1 MNVALLRRVD
11 RWLGVPLCFLL
22 TMVRKITDP
31 FRPSMPGGSRRI
43 LFVKLA
49 EQGSTVL
56 AYRAFCRA
64 IETVGREHVFFLVFE
79 ENRFIMDALGLLP
92 AENVLTIPTTSPFS
106 ALRGALAA
114 VRRLRQEGIDA
125 AVDFEFFARASA
137 ILCYLS
143 GAGRRVG
150 FHAFGGEAA
159 WRGDLMTHRLS
170 YNPHLHT
177 AQTFAVMVDALDADP
192 AVLPALNLRPPDPD
206 LPLPEW
212 RPRSGELRRV
222 RELILRETARPE
234 LPPLVLLNANCS
246 DLIPLR
252 RWPAERYVEL
262 AQRLLAK
269 YPPLFVLFTGTAA
282 EAPET
287 RMLVTAVQSQRCAS
301 LAGKTTLNE
310 LLALY
315 SLSHLLVTNDSG
327 PAHFATLTPLDVI
340 TLFGPESP
348 ALYASRSPRTHV
360 MWAGVACSPCVNAF
374 NDRLSGCRNNICMQ
388 GISVDQVFR
397 EVCGILDRRL
407 GEGETRIVTG

>member
-1 MNVALLRRVD
+1 MNVTLLRRVD

-22 TMVRKITDP
+22 TMARKFSDP
-31 FRPSMPGGSRRI
+31 FRPPMPGRPQRI

-56 AYRAFCRA
+56 AHRAFCKA
-64 IETVGREHVFFLVFE
+64 IERVGRENVFFLVFE
-79 ENRFIMDALGLLP
+79 DNRFIMDALGLLP
-92 AENVLTIPTTSPFS
+92 AEHVLTIPTTSPFS
-106 ALRGALAA
+106 ALRGALTA
-114 VRRLRQEGIDA
+114 VRRLRQAGVDA

-137 ILCYLS
+137 VLCYLS
-143 GAGRRVG
+143 GARRRVG

-192 AVLPALNLRPPDPD
+192 AVLPALHLRPPDPD

-234 LPPLVLLNANCS
+234 IPALALLNANCS

-262 AQRLLAK
+262 AQRLLVR
-269 YPPLFVLFTGTAA
+269 YPALYVLFTGTAA

-287 RMLVTAVQSQRCAS
+287 WRLVTAVQSQRCAS
-301 LAGKTTLNE
+301 LAGKTTLDE

-315 SLSHLLVTNDSG
+315 SLSHVLVTNDSG

-374 NDRLSGCRNNICMQ
+374 NNRLSGCRNNICMQ

-397 EVCGILDRRL
+397 EVCEILDRRL
-407 GEGETRIVTG
+407 GEGEARIVTG